1 LKYDQNLLLF
11 LKYFTFNYKNHF
23 RYFGPADSDKK
34 KMMIVFGSNEAV
46 EVLRRSPYISV
57 DGTFDT
63 APPPFVQLFILM
75 ATLPNG
81 STCPTVYGLLPDKTA
96 ATYTQFFNIVKG
108 LADDM
113 FTGRLFLFN
122 YNRIFQIMKNIYGQK
137 IKNVRGNRFLPYF
150 CLNFKN

>member
-1 LKYDQNLLLF
+1 
-11 LKYFTFNYKNHF
+11 
-23 RYFGPADSDKK
+23 
-34 KMMIVFGSNEAV
+34 MMLVFGSNEAV
-46 EVLRRSPYISV
+46 EVLRRSPLISV

-96 ATYTQFFNIVKG
+96 ATYTQFFKIVKD

-113 FTGRLFLFN
+113 FTGWLFLFN
-122 YNRIFQIMKNIYGQK
+122 YNIIFQIMKISRGK
-137 IKNVRGNRFLPYF
+137 KLKNVSGNWTF
-150 CLNFKN
+150 CLF